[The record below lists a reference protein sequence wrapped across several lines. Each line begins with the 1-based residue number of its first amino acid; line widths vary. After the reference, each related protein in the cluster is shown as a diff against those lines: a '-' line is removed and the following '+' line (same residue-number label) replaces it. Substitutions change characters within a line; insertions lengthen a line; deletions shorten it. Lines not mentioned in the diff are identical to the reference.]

1 MASLSSAQKKLM
13 SVVKSNEDPEIQ
25 EEMQKVSGVKKAPVT
40 PINQQSSSEESSSEG
55 SSSGEEEVQDEVNKN
70 NS

>member
-1 MASLSSAQKKLM
+1 MGAMKNKGTDE
-13 SVVKSNEDPEIQ
+13 KIE

-40 PINQQSSSEESSSEG
+40 PINAPSSEESSSG
-55 SSSGEEEVQDEVNKN
+55 SESSGEGSDQENVN